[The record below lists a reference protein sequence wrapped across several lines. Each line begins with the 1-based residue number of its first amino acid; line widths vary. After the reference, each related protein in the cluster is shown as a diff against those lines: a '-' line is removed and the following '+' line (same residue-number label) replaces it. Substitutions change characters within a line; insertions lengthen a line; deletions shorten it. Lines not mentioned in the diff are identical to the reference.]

1 MPILGA
7 LMHSDPAHSA
17 EQLGALLELQRALAL
32 EADVDRVLER
42 ITATATTLL
51 EAERATLYVVDDSRQ
66 ELWSRVV
73 TKSEL
78 REIRLPLDGR
88 SLASEVA
95 RTGAPLRIDDPYGD
109 ARFDASVDARTGFRT
124 RSLLVL
130 PISPRGSGGRLG
142 VLQLVNHIQRPVDR
156 VNSDHHD
163 GPFTREHEAL
173 GMALAASAG
182 VALEYV
188 RLTEELARERLR
200 QVRIAEETRH
210 RLARDLH
217 DGVAQTLANAALSI
231 EIAQRRAESD
241 VPAAMA
247 ELSDLRQRLLDAQH
261 GLRDILFA
269 LRPVVLEEEG
279 LASAVRALAERL
291 DGTAGTRVTARD
303 VTSTRR
309 LGLEIEAG
317 TFHVI
322 REAAGN
328 AIKTGRAKAVSIDVR
343 DEDGSVAALVE
354 DDGVGFDVAA
364 TLHDYA
370 SRGSLG
376 LLQMRESARLIGAR
390 LTIDSSPGH
399 GTRVRLRIPV
409 PGPASA

>member
-7 LMHSDPAHSA
+7 PMHSDPAHSA

-42 ITATATTLL
+42 ITGAATTLL
-51 EAERATLYVVDDSRQ
+51 EAERATLYVIDDSRQ

-109 ARFDASVDARTGFRT
+109 ARFDPSVDARTGFRT

-142 VLQLVNHIQRPVDR
+142 VLQLVNH
-156 VNSDHHD
+156 HD
-163 GPFTREHEAL
+163 GPFTGEHEAL

-231 EIAQRRAESD
+231 ELAQRRAESD

-247 ELSDLRQRLLDAQH
+247 ELTDLRQRLVEAQQ

-269 LRPVVLEEEG
+269 LRPVVLEQEG
-279 LASAVRALAERL
+279 LSSAVRALAERL

-328 AIKTGRAKAVSIDVR
+328 AIKTGRAKAVAIDVK

-399 GTRVRLRIPV
+399 GTRVRLRIPL
-409 PGPASA
+409 PARASA